1 MVMRCSFALDPDLM
15 EQIDQ
20 FAREHS
26 LDRNEAILELIE
38 AGLSCRMLEMLR
50 CGNRAR
56 LKSLTGC
63 SRNLRR
69 SRMPLPNSRRRSGW
83 FITRSRPTGAARQKG
98 FRSRRNTPGSSGG
111 SDLLTYDVCYAAEA
125 LAPLVVAEDGL
136 NLCHIDIWRATAEAA
151 VSPRR

>member
-38 AGLSCRMLEMLR
+38 AGLSCKDAGEAPVRQP
-50 CGNRAR
+50 
-56 LKSLTGC
+56 
-63 SRNLRR
+63 R
-69 SRMPLPNSRRRSGW
+69 S
-83 FITRSRPTGAARQKG
+83 FEDARQKG

-111 SDLLTYDVCYAAEA
+111 SDLLTYNVCYAAEA
-125 LAPLVVAEDGL
+125 LARVVVAEDGL